1 MKETEDKDITEQ
13 LQEKLIA
20 AINWYKKNK
29 TLANRSVVL
38 VICGFLLYKFVPFT
52 TGDIAPSQMAINPQP
67 VTTGSVVDPLE
78 NSQGRLA
85 FTQAEEEQTASQ
97 YRATLLANVEDY
109 LSYRGNQFK
118 LHIENIRRDNNLSD
132 YKQAIQLAQ
141 KEQADRLAKL
151 RNTCINKKAEARK
164 GCQSKVDAEIG
175 AALTELLA
183 LQLVLD
189 KQLELGQI
197 QYKDQSEITFD
208 PSNLVVDNERLREAT
223 ANRVAANASYQDAL
237 VARTNNGR

>member
-1 MKETEDKDITEQ
+1 MKDEDKDIAEHVK
-13 LQEKLIA
+13 EKLIFA
-20 AINWYKKNK
+20 LDWYKKN
-29 TLANRSVVL
+29 TTFANRSIVL
-38 VICGFLLYKFVPFT
+38 IICGFLLYKFVPFS
-52 TGDIAPSQMAINPQP
+52 TGNTAPSQMAINPQP
-67 VTTGSVVDPLE
+67 VATGSVVDPLE

-85 FTQAEEEQTASQ
+85 FTQAAEEETASQ

-151 RNTCINKKAEARK
+151 RNTCISKKAEARK
-164 GCQSKVDAEIG
+164 DCQSKVDAEIG
-175 AALTELLA
+175 AALTELMA
-183 LQLVLD
+183 LQLILD
-189 KQLELGQI
+189 KQIDLGQI
-197 QYKDQSEITFD
+197 NYKDQSEITFD

-223 ANRVAANASYQDAL
+223 ADRVAANASYQDAL
-237 VARTNNGR
+237 VARTNNEQR